1 MQKKVL
7 IPVLIIGV
15 FILLVIGVYMGREYF
30 SVATP
35 DIDCGS
41 LVDCKTCANLQ
52 GCGWCASNATCMNSN
67 RFGVADGKKCGQNK
81 LVIASQVCPK
91 APPAPAVTVA
101 PPIDVVQETVNM
113 IKEVETEG
121 FETRKTALNPVAEPF
136 AESEL
141 LSSTMPSADPPVNY
155 SNLEGTHKPVE
166 VNTEDILVKQLQRNG
181 LPSIEG
187 FSSSGDVNS
196 IIHKSIESKGIV
208 NAIPSMV

>member
-7 IPVLIIGV
+7 IPVLAIGF
-15 FILLVIGVYMGREYF
+15 FILLVAGVYMGREYF
-30 SVATP
+30 GVATP

-41 LVDCKTCANLQ
+41 LADCKTCANLQ

-81 LVIASQVCPK
+81 LVTASQTCPM
-91 APPAPAVTVA
+91 APPAPTVA
-101 PPIDVVQETVNM
+101 SPPVDVVQETVNM
-113 IKEVETEG
+113 IKGVGEEG

-136 AESEL
+136 ADSEL
-141 LSSTMPSADPPVNY
+141 LGSLSSADPPVNY
-155 SNLEGTHKPVE
+155 SNLEGTYKPVE

-187 FSSSGDVNS
+187 FASTGDVNS
-196 IIHKSIESKGIV
+196 LIHKSIESKEV
-208 NAIPSMV
+208 SAMPSMG